1 MGYTLKQ
8 NLATFLYNKL
18 PNTYRK
24 NDGNEQLKKYIEAL
38 VEEGF
43 LYSLNEILG
52 LQDLLDVENC
62 PSEFFRYLCSNF
74 GVEYSEEI
82 PESYQRRFLNVY
94 PELLARKG
102 TTSVVEFIV
111 REVLGQEVNLLEEN
125 RNKLFRTWAS
135 ESELEKWGLTLSKTF
150 SAGNSDI
157 KYLLGSEYNENNIKL
172 EIYVADPNDF
182 FNLLV
187 DDDLNTIVN
196 VYLEKF
202 LPAHIGYSFS
212 YIVEGYGE
220 LAGVSWVLKDEVLQ
234 DNTLYTWDDSKIWN
248 DSITWKETVPL

>member
-248 DSITWKETVPL
+248 DSITWKEKVPL